1 MRLFSTAIA
10 AATLA
15 SLAHGQSPQFRPSDA
30 NGISYRVNIPP
41 ATASRG
47 QGPIYFQ
54 MEAPS
59 DGITWF
65 ALGQGKGMA
74 GSNIFIAYASSN
86 RNNITLSP
94 RLGRGHMAPDYNP
107 SVRLRLLDGSG
118 ISNGKMTAKVL
129 CENCM
134 EWEGGSMDPKDAKSP
149 WIWAVKNGNPLN
161 SADVNEQIAFHDN
174 QGTFTFDLTSAGGR
188 VGDGR
193 GGGGSGSS
201 STGVSQRTINVKRVT
216 HGIIMS
222 VVFVILF
229 PTFALGL
236 FLIPYSK
243 TSTRIHAP
251 LQFLTLCAA
260 VAGFGV
266 GISLARDLKK
276 ATMYHPIIGYVVIG
290 WLVLCQPL
298 LGYWHHRNYVRTQGP
313 SVMGRVHRW
322 VGRSMLVLGI
332 VNGGLG
338 FRFSGIGKETVP
350 KAGVIVYAIIAGIMG
365 AAYVLISTWGTLQK
379 KKKKQQRI
387 RSGDSY
393 FGGDGEMKAMNGRR
407 KG

>member
-1 MRLFSTAIA
+1 MPVA
-10 AATLA
+10 
-15 SLAHGQSPQFRPSDA
+15 QSQTPQFRPSDA

-47 QGPIYFQ
+47 QGPIYFH

-59 DGITWF
+59 NGITWF
-65 ALGQGKGMA
+65 ALGQGTGMA
-74 GSNIFIAYASSN
+74 GSNIFMAYAASD
-86 RNNITLSP
+86 RKNITISP
-94 RLGRGHMAPDYNP
+94 RLGRGHMVPDHNP
-107 SVRLRLLDGSG
+107 SVRLRLLDDSG
-118 ISNGKMTAKVL
+118 IANGKMTANVL

-134 EWEGGSMDPKDAKSP
+134 AWEGGSMNPKDAKSP
-149 WIWAVKNGNPLN
+149 WIWAVKNGEPLN
-161 SADVNEQIAFHDN
+161 SDDVNEQIAFHDN

-188 VGDGR
+188 GGGGR
-193 GGGGSGSS
+193 GGDRDGSGSS
-201 STGVSQRTINVKRVT
+201 ATGVSQRTINVKRVT

-222 VVFVILF
+222 VVFVVLF
-229 PTFALGL
+229 PTFALCL

-290 WLVLCQPL
+290 WLVLCQPV

-365 AAYVLISTWGTLQK
+365 TVYVIISMWGTLK
-379 KKKKQQRI
+379 KKKKQQRL
-387 RSGDSY
+387 RSDQSFYDEHGDT
-393 FGGDGEMKAMNGRR
+393 KAMNGRR
-407 KG
+407 RG